1 MDLYM
6 IARFMASLLS
16 NFVNNIS
23 DGIHRIKRKYGQDN

>member
-16 NFVNNIS
+16 NFVNKLS
-23 DGIHRIKRKYGQDN
+23 DGIHRIKRKYRQGN